1 MWSALRLCR
10 ASLILFRIFASYVVQ
25 WGLGRMFPRRKWVRE
40 RWRRI
45 HRTNAKRLYRGILQL
60 RGVYIKMGQVLSIMG
75 TFLPRAYGEELEG
88 LQDQVPPHPWK
99 EVERTFVVSL
109 GKLPRQVF
117 ASFDE
122 KPLAAASLGQV
133 HRARLIDGADV
144 AVKILYPN
152 IDAVIKVDLRV
163 LRWGMRMYSL
173 FVPVRA
179 LERIIDQLQDLLARE
194 TNYVHEARCCERM
207 AANFVVE
214 PDIVFPTIH
223 WPLTC
228 ERVLTMSFMA
238 GTKISR
244 KEELTAQGIDPYAV
258 AKRLVEAFYKQ
269 LFLDGFF
276 HGDPHPGNF
285 LVQPGPKIVML
296 DFGAASETR
305 PNLIEGMLDVLKGL
319 VGRDDALVIRG
330 IETMGFA
337 ARDGDRQLLHRT
349 VRAYFQKLLNLNIQ
363 DFGRIKPEV
372 ARELADPGLKR
383 DQLRELMR
391 SVEYPEGW
399 FYVERAAVILFG
411 LASQL
416 APKLNTI
423 QVGFPYIMKLLAA
436 PKPIPGRADR
446 GTLERRPRRSRPAS
460 VRRGARSRR

>member
-1 MWSALRLCR
+1 MWPAFRLFR
-10 ASLILFRIFASYVVQ
+10 ASLILSRIFASYVVM
-25 WGLGRMFPRRKWVRE
+25 WLLGRMFPERAWVRE
-40 RWRRI
+40 RWRRV
-45 HRTNAKRLYRGILQL
+45 HRRNARRLYRGILRL

-88 LQDQVPPHPWK
+88 LQDQVPPHPWR
-99 EVERTFVVSL
+99 EVERTFVAAL
-109 GKLPRQVF
+109 GKRPREVF
-117 ASFDE
+117 ASFDD
-122 KPLAAASLGQV
+122 KPMAAASLGQV
-133 HRARLIDGADV
+133 HRARLLDGDEV

-152 IDAVIKVDLRV
+152 IDAVIKVDLRL
-163 LRWGMRMYSL
+163 LRWAMRLYSI

-194 TNYVHEARCCERM
+194 TNYVHEAQCCERM
-207 AANFVVE
+207 AVNFAAE
-214 PDIVFPTIH
+214 PDVLFPRIH

-228 ERVLTMSFMA
+228 ARVLTMTFMH

-244 KEELTAQGIDPYAV
+244 KDELVAQGIDPYAV

-276 HGDPHPGNF
+276 QGDPHPGNF
-285 LVQPGPKIVML
+285 LVQPGPKLVIL
-296 DFGAASETR
+296 DFGAASVTR
-305 PNLIEGMLDVLKGL
+305 PNLIDGMLDVLMGL
-319 VGRDDALVIRG
+319 FASDEATVIRG

-337 ARDGDRQLLHRT
+337 ARDGDRELLHRT

-383 DQLRELMR
+383 NELRELMK

-399 FYVERAAVILFG
+399 FYVERASIILFG

-423 QVGFPYIMKLLAA
+423 QVGFPYIMKLLA
-436 PKPIPGRADR
+436 KPQREEA
-446 GTLERRPRRSRPAS
+446 TTAT
-460 VRRGARSRR
+460 

>member
-1 MWSALRLCR
+1 MWSALRLVR
-10 ASLILFRIFASYVVQ
+10 ASLILSRIFSSYVLQ
-25 WGLGRMFPRRKWVRE
+25 WALGRLFSGRAWVRE
-40 RWRRI
+40 RWRRV

-99 EVERTFVVSL
+99 EVEKTFVAAL
-109 GKLPRQVF
+109 GKLPREVF
-117 ASFDE
+117 ASFEE
-122 KPLAAASLGQV
+122 KPMAAASLGQV
-133 HRARLIDGADV
+133 HRARLIEGDDV

-163 LRWGMRMYSL
+163 LRWGMRLYSW
-173 FVPVRA
+173 FVPMRA

-194 TNYVHEARCCERM
+194 TNYEHEARCCERM
-207 AANFVVE
+207 AVNFTGE
-214 PDIVFPTIH
+214 PDILFPRIH

-228 ERVLTMSFMA
+228 RQVLTMSFMD
-238 GTKISR
+238 GIKISR

-258 AKRLVEAFYKQ
+258 AERLVKAFYKQ
-269 LFLDGFF
+269 LFHDGFF
-276 HGDPHPGNF
+276 HADPHPGNF
-285 LVQPGPKIVML
+285 LVQPGPKIVIL

-305 PNLIEGMLDVLKGL
+305 PNLIEGMLEVLKGL
-319 VGRDDALVIRG
+319 FGRDDAQVIRG

-337 ARDGDRQLLHRT
+337 AVDGDRELLHRT

-383 DQLRELMR
+383 DELRDLMK

-399 FYVERAAVILFG
+399 FYVERASIILFG

-436 PKPIPGRADR
+436 PPRAPELP
-446 GTLERRPRRSRPAS
+446 T
-460 VRRGARSRR
+460 V

>member
-10 ASLILFRIFASYVVQ
+10 ASLILSRIFASYVVQ
-25 WGLGRMFPRRKWVRE
+25 WGLGRIFRGRAWVRE
-40 RWRRI
+40 RWRRV
-45 HRTNAKRLYRGILQL
+45 HRANAKRLYRGILTL

-88 LQDQVPPHPWK
+88 LQDQVPAHPWK
-99 EVERTFVVSL
+99 EVERTFVAAL
-109 GKLPRQVF
+109 GKLPRDVF

-122 KPLAAASLGQV
+122 TPLAAASLGQV
-133 HRARLIDGADV
+133 HRARLVGGDDV

-152 IDAVIKVDLRV
+152 VDAIIKVDLRV

-179 LERIIDQLQDLLARE
+179 LARVIDQLQDLLARE
-194 TNYVHEARCCERM
+194 TDYVHEARCCERM
-207 AANFVVE
+207 AANFTAE
-214 PDIVFPTIH
+214 PDILFPRIH
-223 WPLTC
+223 WPLTV
-228 ERVLTMSFMA
+228 RQVLTMSYMH

-244 KEELTAQGIDPYAV
+244 REELAAQGIDAYAV

-269 LFLDGFF
+269 LFVDGFF
-276 HGDPHPGNF
+276 HADPHPGNF
-285 LVQPGPKIVML
+285 LVQPGPKIVVL

-305 PNLIEGMLDVLKGL
+305 PNLIEGMIDVLKGL
-319 VGRDDALVIRG
+319 FGRDDATVIRG
-330 IETMGFA
+330 IETMGFV
-337 ARDGDRQLLHRT
+337 ARDGDRTLLHRT

-383 DQLRELMR
+383 DELRELMR

-399 FYVERAAVILFG
+399 FYVERASIILFG

-423 QVGFPYIMKLLAA
+423 QIGFPYIMRLLAA
-436 PKPIPGRADR
+436 PRPEPGA
-446 GTLERRPRRSRPAS
+446 A
-460 VRRGARSRR
+460 